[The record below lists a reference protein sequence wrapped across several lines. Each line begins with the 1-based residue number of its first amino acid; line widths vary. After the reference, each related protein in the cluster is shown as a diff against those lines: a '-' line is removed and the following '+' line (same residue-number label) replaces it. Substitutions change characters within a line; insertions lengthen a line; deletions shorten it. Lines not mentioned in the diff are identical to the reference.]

1 MSVRELL
8 LRALNQRPIERIP
21 VSPFIHVNYVKE
33 FFRSPDVDFVE
44 GTIEVYR
51 HFGFDLMHRNCTP
64 AYDSGIGSFTVGT
77 DAEEIDVIETPE
89 WQVQISITRDGRDET
104 TTTVVT
110 TPEGELRQVWKVR
123 WVYEYDTEVALTE
136 FPIKS
141 DHDFE
146 LCKRYMPPVRPADM
160 SDIRRAKE
168 LAGEEGVIAPWI
180 QGAFNLVSLYYRNP
194 QELMMDALLRPDFY
208 HEVMEFFLN
217 RFLDFVIQ
225 MIEAGADVLGIG
237 GNVANGK
244 MVGPDFFDR
253 YIAAYERRLVD
264 FIQSRGV
271 IALYHNCGY
280 SGRLLELYP
289 GLGFKAYESL
299 TPPPYGDTVLER
311 ALGVFKPGTIT
322 LLGNIDQVDLLRYGT
337 RQQIEDAVRQTLQAA
352 RDWGGHF
359 ILATTDYFNEN
370 TPQDNIHLL
379 TKFGRKYGELN

>member
-8 LRALNQRPIERIP
+8 LRALNQQPVERIP

-33 FFRSPDVDFVE
+33 FFGSHDVDLLE
-44 GTIEVYR
+44 GTTEVYD

-64 AYDSGIGSFTVGT
+64 AYDSGIGAFTVGT
-77 DAEEIDVIETPE
+77 DTEEIDLIETPE
-89 WQVQISITRDGRDET
+89 WQVQVATIREGRDET

-110 TPEGELRQVWKVR
+110 TPEGELSQVWNVR
-123 WVYEYDTEVALTE
+123 WVHEYDTEVALTD

-141 DHDFE
+141 EHDLE
-146 LCKRYMPPVRPADM
+146 LCKRYIPPVGPADT

-168 LAGEEGVIAPWI
+168 LVGDKGVVAPWI
-180 QGAFNLVSLYYRNP
+180 QGAFNLVSLYYRKP
-194 QELMMDALLRPDFY
+194 DELMVDALVRPAFY
-208 HEVMEFFLN
+208 HELMEFFLS
-217 RFLDFVIQ
+217 RFFEYVIQ

-244 MVGPDFFDR
+244 LVGPDFFTR
-253 YIAAYERRLVD
+253 YIAPYERRLVD

-299 TPPPYGDTVLER
+299 TPLPYGDTILER
-311 ALGVFKPGTIT
+311 ALKVFEPGTIT

-337 RQQIEDAVRQTLQAA
+337 EQEIEAAVRQTMQAA
-352 RDWGGHF
+352 KEWGGHF
-359 ILATTDYFNEN
+359 ILATSDYFNED
-370 TPQDNIHLL
+370 TPHDNLHLL
-379 TKFGRKYGELN
+379 AEVGKKYSV